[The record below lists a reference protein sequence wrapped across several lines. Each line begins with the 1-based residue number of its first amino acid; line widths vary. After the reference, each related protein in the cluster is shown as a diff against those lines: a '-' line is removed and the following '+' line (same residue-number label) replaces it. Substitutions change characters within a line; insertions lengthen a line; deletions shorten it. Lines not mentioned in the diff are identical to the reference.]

1 MAEIHGTLGC
11 LATNGGKDVK
21 DLRELFTEGEKEYEI
36 ATEYDGQ
43 SLLNGKL

>member
-21 DLRELFTEGEKEYEI
+21 DLRELLTEGMEYEI
-36 ATEYDGQ
+36 ATEYDGG
-43 SLLNGKL
+43 LLNGKL